1 MADRLSITDAA
12 PAYLSAGLCALS
24 AIRAEKRPAVGR
36 WKQYQTRMPTPAEL
50 SAWLAG
56 NPDAVC
62 ILCGRASGN
71 IEAID
76 FDAGGEL
83 FSAWWD
89 RVPADLRDRLVIE
102 ITPSGGR
109 HVIYRCI
116 AAVSGNL
123 KLAQRKDGEKIVTL
137 IETRGEGGLILC
149 APTAGYE
156 IVQGDLCDPPRL
168 TEAQR
173 DILLQAAWELNEYPP
188 PVVDGPKGPRDIGHS
203 GPLSADSSNNP
214 PLSAHQANNP
224 PISAHSADSAPIS
237 ADNSHSRP
245 TPPEN
250 ADRPGDDF
258 NNRGDVRAVLDNHG
272 WVRVKGGQNEYWRR
286 PGKTSGTSATLKDS
300 VFYVFSS
307 NAAPFEPN
315 GAYSPFSVYAM
326 LDHGGDYEQAAR
338 CLRECGFGGDC
349 ATDNANAVDISAIV
363 GVAAACASNNSHNGG
378 MSADNSHK
386 CDCPSDNGPSIHR
399 LKGLI
404 DNFDGLNAPVI
415 HGLLREGETMNIIAS
430 PKMGKSWFVS
440 ALAISIASGLDW
452 LGLPVEQG
460 RVLHIDN
467 ELHACTSAYR
477 YGVISEAMG
486 MPHRLYSENID
497 VVSLRGQLR
506 DLYSMGSLFDQDAA
520 GRYKLVIIDAFY
532 RTLPRDT
539 DENDN
544 AAIASLYNRIDHYA
558 AQLQCAFVL
567 IHHSSKGS
575 QSGKAV
581 TDVGAGAGSQSRAA
595 DTHLILRPH
604 QDDDIIVLES
614 AIRSWPPMSPLALAW
629 EWPLFKPT
637 EEVDASALLGSAKPK
652 TKPRDIALEDFIDQ
666 CIGIS
671 DPCSQR
677 SVSYEAGRQYGLPE
691 RQADRML
698 DLAIERGL
706 ATKIRIGSYMR
717 YVKNRPGITGDKALW
732 TAALLAH
739 DPDGDTS
746 EIAKTVG
753 ATRQYVNQIRRSVFG
768 NWVETDGN

>member
-1 MADRLSITDAA
+1 MADRPSITDAA
-12 PAYLSAGLCALS
+12 QGYLSAGLCVLPAS
-24 AIRAEKRPAVGR
+24 RADKYPTVGQWNPYQKRL
-36 WKQYQTRMPTPAEL
+36 PTEAEL
-50 SAWLAG
+50 SAWFA
-56 NPDAVC
+56 NRPDAICIVC
-62 ILCGRASGN
+62 GKISGN
-71 IEAID
+71 AEMMD
-76 FDAGGEL
+76 FDFGGKL
-83 FSAWWD
+83 FDPWCD
-89 RVPADLRDRLVIE
+89 RVRAAAPGLLAKLAIE
-102 ITPSGGR
+102 NTQSDGW
-109 HVIYRCI
+109 HAIYRCI
-116 AAVSGNL
+116 SAVCGSKVLARRRRDVAEDEITLNSDGKRVVVLKGKEYVVHTDRQGAAF
-123 KLAQRKDGEKIVTL
+123 IIITL
-137 IETRGEGGLILC
+137 IETRGEGGLFLC
-149 APTAGYE
+149 DPTAGYE
-156 IVQGDLCDPPRL
+156 LAQGELTDLPVIS
-168 TEAQR
+168 EAER
-173 DILLQAAWELNEYPP
+173 DILWQCARDLNEMP
-188 PVVDGPKGPRDIGHS
+188 DKS
-203 GPLSADSSNNP
+203 EMSADRSHNR
-214 PLSAHQANNP
+214 
-224 PISAHSADSAPIS
+224 DSPS
-237 ADNSHSRP
+237 HNSHNGRMS
-245 TPPEN
+245 
-250 ADRPGDDF
+250 DDSGHRPGDDY
-258 NNRGDVRAVLDNHG
+258 NRRGDVQSVLAAHG
-272 WVRVKGGQNEYWRR
+272 WTYLHADDTNEHWRR
-286 PGKTSGTSATLKDS
+286 PGKKKGQSATLRIEDRT
-300 VFYVFSS
+300 FYVFSS
-307 NAAPFEPN
+307 NAYPFEM
-315 GAYSPFSVYAM
+315 GTSYSPFAVYAI
-326 LDHGGDYEQAAR
+326 LEHDGDFSTATSALSTQGYGQSPQAAT
-338 CLRECGFGGDC
+338 G
-349 ATDNANAVDISAIV
+349 VDISAIV
-363 GVAAACASNNSHNGG
+363 DTAAACVSNNSHNG
-378 MSADNSHK
+378 
-386 CDCPSDNGPSIHR
+386 DCPSDNAPPIHR

-497 VVSLRGQLR
+497 IVSLRGQLR
-506 DLYSMGSLFDQDAA
+506 DLHSMGGMFDQDAA

-567 IHHSSKGS
+567 IHHASKGS
-575 QSGKAV
+575 QSGKTV

-604 QDDDIIVLES
+604 QVDDIVVLES
-614 AIRSWPPMSPLALAW
+614 AIRSWPPMPPLPLAW
-629 EWPLFKPT
+629 KWPLFRPT
-637 EEVDASALLGSAKPK
+637 EEVDASALLGAAKPK
-652 TKPRDIALEDFIDQ
+652 SKPQEIALEDFVDR

-698 DLAIERGL
+698 DLALERGL

-717 YVKNRPGITGDKALW
+717 YVKNRPGVTGDKALW

-746 EIAKTVG
+746 EIAETVG
-753 ATRQYVNQIRRSVFG
+753 ATRQYINQIRRSIFG